1 MPKTGN
7 WKYPAAADSSTAIYP
22 LTVPMLSVWFLFIG
36 ISCIRTIQTAITKV
50 RDRAARKVY
59 KMQISKERKRFLKHE
74 LKEYE
79 KITPMTKEERRELHE
94 WVEAGHSVHE
104 NTCCAV
110 EDGNRPIDFLDIYR
124 EEEAL
129 RKATAGMESNEARKY
144 VLDYYGWT
152 EEETEKE
159 EYTVETLKDRV
170 RELER
175 ERFYLEEFIGKKGF
189 WKEAQKYIEECRG
202 EPIPFEIE

>member
-1 MPKTGN
+1 M
-7 WKYPAAADSSTAIYP
+7 
-22 LTVPMLSVWFLFIG
+22 
-36 ISCIRTIQTAITKV
+36 R
-50 RDRAARKVY
+50 
-59 KMQISKERKRFLKHE
+59 ISKERKRFLKQE

-79 KITPMTKEERRELHE
+79 KITPMTEEERRDLHE
-94 WVEAGHSVHE
+94 WVEAGYSVHE

-110 EDGNRPIDFLDIYR
+110 GDGNRPIDFLDIYR

-129 RKATAGMESNEARKY
+129 RKATAGMGSEEAKKY

-152 EEETEKE
+152 EDETETE

-175 ERFYLEEFIGKKGF
+175 KLFYLEEFIGKKGF
-189 WKEAQKYIEECRG
+189 REESQKYLEEYRG
-202 EPIPFEIE
+202 EPIPFEIK

>member
-1 MPKTGN
+1 MYLAVN
-7 WKYPAAADSSTAIYP
+7 YSSAALYP
-22 LTVPMLSVWFLFIG
+22 LITEMPSVWFLCIG

-50 RDRAARKVY
+50 RDNATREVY
-59 KMQISKERKRFLKHE
+59 RMRISKERKRFLKQE

-79 KITPMTKEERRELHE
+79 KRTPMTQDERKELHE
-94 WVEAGHSVHE
+94 WINAGYSVHE

-110 EDGNRPIDFLDIYR
+110 DDGNKPIDFLDIYR

-129 RKATAGMESNEARKY
+129 RKATAGMENEEARKY
-144 VLDYYGWT
+144 VMEYYGWT
-152 EEETEKE
+152 DEMAEKE

-175 ERFYLEEFIGKKGF
+175 KLFYLEEFIGQKGF
-189 WKEAQKYIEECRG
+189 WKESQKYIEEYRG
-202 EPIPFEIE
+202 EPIPFEIK

>member
-1 MPKTGN
+1 
-7 WKYPAAADSSTAIYP
+7 
-22 LTVPMLSVWFLFIG
+22 
-36 ISCIRTIQTAITKV
+36 
-50 RDRAARKVY
+50 
-59 KMQISKERKRFLKHE
+59 MQISKERKRFLRQK

-79 KITPMTKEERRELHE
+79 KRTPMTKEERRELHE
-94 WVEAGHSVHE
+94 WVEAGYSVHE

-110 EDGNRPIDFLDIYR
+110 GDGNRPIDFLDLYR

-129 RKATAGMESNEARKY
+129 RKATAGMESKEARKY

-175 ERFYLEEFIGKKGF
+175 ERFYLEEFIGQKGF